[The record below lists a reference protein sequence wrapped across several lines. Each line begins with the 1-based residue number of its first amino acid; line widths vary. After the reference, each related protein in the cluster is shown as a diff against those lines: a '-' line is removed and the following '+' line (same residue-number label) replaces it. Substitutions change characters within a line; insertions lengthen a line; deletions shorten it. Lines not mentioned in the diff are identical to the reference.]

1 MKAIL
6 LQRDYSNRSSL
17 KKIIESQRFWRTKYS
32 QAFMQKDLSNKIQD
46 STKQPLK
53 TFRWNPLGN

>member
-17 KKIIESQRFWRTKYS
+17 KIIESQRFWRTKYS
-32 QAFMQKDLSNKIQD
+32 QVFMQKDLSNKIQD

-53 TFRWNPLGN
+53 TFRLNPLGN

>member
-6 LQRDYSNRSSL
+6 LQRDDSNRGSL
-17 KKIIESQRFWRTKYS
+17 MKIIELQRFWRTKYS
-32 QAFMQKDLSNKIQD
+32 QVFMQTDLSNKIQD

-53 TFRWNPLGN
+53 TFRYKIFVY

>member
-32 QAFMQKDLSNKIQD
+32 QVFMQKDLSNKIQD